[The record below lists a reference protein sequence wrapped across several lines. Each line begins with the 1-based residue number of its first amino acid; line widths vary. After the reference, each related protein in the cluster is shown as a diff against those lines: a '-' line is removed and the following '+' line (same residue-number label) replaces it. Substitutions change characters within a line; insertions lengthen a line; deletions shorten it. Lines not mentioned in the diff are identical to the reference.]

1 MPKRNE
7 LKLTK
12 HAVDALAAIR
22 SPKPG
27 RARRLAVASVFLL
40 AAVAFS
46 VSAEAGVGDATGA
59 PGISG
64 EPVVGKTI
72 TAQTSGFAD
81 PDGLTTPTFAY
92 QWIREDPDGSSSAD
106 INTATAST
114 YTLTTADAGKKIKV
128 KVSFMDNANNA
139 EELTSIAF
147 PQQGLNILPATRTAT
162 ACAAPNLTGRGL
174 GQTAPLTV
182 GAYAIQ
188 TDVTYG
194 WFKRRSNTLQLGDIP
209 GNKRAFRIYR
219 NDNVVRFASVTL
231 TVTSGGTT
239 PRLDIVVERTLTAD
253 ERADL
258 QMHVCDRTFN
268 FSDAVQSEQTNFTR
282 YSWPRLTSYDWAA
295 HPTRMLRWS
304 YRLPS
309 TDATLSALTT
319 SEGTLTPAFNSV
331 TTEYTATVGSSV
343 SQITV
348 APTENDSGAAVSY
361 LDGSDMPLTDA
372 DGTASDFQV
381 DLSTGANVMKVK
393 LTAED
398 GATEKVYT
406 LTITR
411 ASDDVATLS
420 ALTTSEVTLT
430 PAFNSGTTS
439 YSATVRSSVLQTT
452 VRPTKS
458 DPSAAIEY
466 LAADNSSLAD
476 ADPGANDF
484 QVDLTTGA
492 NVVKVKV
499 TSADG
504 NTTQTYTLTTTR
516 QSADASLSALAIGE
530 ETLTPA
536 FVPATTEYSATVG
549 NSVSSVTL
557 TVTKN
562 HSNATIEY
570 LAADDSSLADADPSE
585 NDFQVE
591 LSTGANVVKVKV
603 TAQDTTSTRTY
614 TVTVTRRA
622 PVSRQTPAANDATLS
637 ALAISEGTLTPEFAP
652 EATSYAATVG
662 GDVSQVTVTATANQ
676 PDATVAYLDGSDQ
689 ELADAD
695 EGVDG
700 FQVNLSTDENVV
712 KVRVTAT
719 DGNTTQTY
727 TVTVTVTRL
736 EAPADP
742 GLMLILNEREREISL
757 PFDPARTSYTVTL
770 DEDVSRVT
778 VGVTPSDPKVIVE
791 YLDVKDQ
798 PLADADPSTPGTFE
812 FDLEVGENV
821 VKVKVTTPVPNDL
834 ARSVGGPAMVAAEHD
849 ARTTI
854 YVLTLIRRGGAPGA
868 PTDPTAQAEGS
879 SVIVLTWRAPADV
892 GGSAITGYRIEV
904 STDGTEWSEIA
915 ADTGVLDTTYRHTG
929 LFGGTANH
937 YRVSAIN
944 TAGAGVAS
952 SAATATTAPG
962 PPGAPKNLRGAGG
975 EESVALTWDAP
986 ASDGGSPIT
995 GYEYL
1000 QVDGGE
1006 WMRASSALTATATD
1020 LVNGQAYEFRVRAV
1034 NAHGAGEAAS
1044 VTATAGMFDRIA
1056 RAWLA
1061 RFSREAASHVS
1072 GAIEERLRGA
1082 ASGVVFGGQSLGMD
1096 GKASGRPTG
1105 SALGLHTGEDV
1116 SPSWRELRM
1125 SEALLA
1131 SSFHLAEEV
1140 DSGSRWSFWGRGT
1153 RSNFEG
1159 KDGELGIDGDVT
1171 TATLGVDY
1179 ERERWLVGVALA
1191 RSAGEGEFRL
1201 AGGEADEIESATTG
1215 IYPYTRYRV
1224 SKRLTLWAAVGRA
1237 QGDLTMKPGGGAVEL
1252 KTDIETDLAAAGVRG
1267 VLLPAQRAGGFE
1279 AALRAEFL
1287 LTTATS
1293 EAAAGLPGTDAD
1305 TNRIR
1310 LLLEG
1315 SRSFRE
1321 GIGVLTPSVE
1331 VGFRNDGGDA
1341 ETGGGFEV
1349 GGSLRY
1355 ATERLSVEMSA
1366 RGLIAHA
1373 ESDYEE
1379 WGVSGSVRIGPHER
1393 GRGLSMRLGSAF
1405 GADSGG
1411 AERLWSGAP
1420 GGFSS
1425 GSFDPGARLDVEV
1438 GYGLDAPR
1446 GLLTPY
1452 AGLAVSENAETWR
1465 AGSRWEIGSAFDVSL
1480 EVSLKESANADRP
1493 ESGVLLRGS
1502 IRW

>member
-1 MPKRNE
+1 
-7 LKLTK
+7 
-12 HAVDALAAIR
+12 
-22 SPKPG
+22 
-27 RARRLAVASVFLL
+27 
-40 AAVAFS
+40 
-46 VSAEAGVGDATGA
+46 
-59 PGISG
+59 
-64 EPVVGKTI
+64 
-72 TAQTSGFAD
+72 
-81 PDGLTTPTFAY
+81 
-92 QWIREDPDGSSSAD
+92 
-106 INTATAST
+106 
-114 YTLTTADAGKKIKV
+114 
-128 KVSFMDNANNA
+128 
-139 EELTSIAF
+139 
-147 PQQGLNILPATRTAT
+147 
-162 ACAAPNLTGRGL
+162 
-174 GQTAPLTV
+174 
-182 GAYAIQ
+182 
-188 TDVTYG
+188 
-194 WFKRRSNTLQLGDIP
+194 
-209 GNKRAFRIYR
+209 
-219 NDNVVRFASVTL
+219 
-231 TVTSGGTT
+231 
-239 PRLDIVVERTLTAD
+239 
-253 ERADL
+253 
-258 QMHVCDRTFN
+258 
-268 FSDAVQSEQTNFTR
+268 
-282 YSWPRLTSYDWAA
+282 
-295 HPTRMLRWS
+295 
-304 YRLPS
+304 
-309 TDATLSALTT
+309 
-319 SEGTLTPAFNSV
+319 
-331 TTEYTATVGSSV
+331 
-343 SQITV
+343 
-348 APTENDSGAAVSY
+348 
-361 LDGSDMPLTDA
+361 
-372 DGTASDFQV
+372 
-381 DLSTGANVMKVK
+381 MKVK

-398 GATEKVYT
+398 GTTEKVYT

-411 ASDDVATLS
+411 ASADVATLS

-466 LAADNSSLAD
+466 LAADDSSLTDADASASDFQVDLSAGANVVKVKVTSADTNATQTYTLTITRHSASDATLSALTTSGGTLTPAFVPATTEYAATVGSSVSRITVRPTKSDPSAATIEYLAADNSSLTD

-791 YLDVKDQ
+791 YLDVNDR
-798 PLADADPSTPGTFE
+798 PLADADPSTPDTFE
-812 FDLEVGENV
+812 FDLEVGVNI

-962 PPGAPKNLRGAGG
+962 PPGAPRNLRGAGG

-995 GYEYL
+995 GYEY
-1000 QVDGGE
+1000 QVDQVDQGE

-1159 KDGELGIDGDVT
+1159 KDGELGIEGDVT

-1425 GSFDPGARLDVEV
+1425 GSFDPGARLDAEV

-1480 EVSLKESANADRP
+1480 EVNLKESANADRP